1 MTLADLPFGTPA
13 RVVHLGVCGELEAEL
28 MELGIVP
35 GTTVR
40 VVRAAP
46 FGDPLE
52 VDVAGARLALRRAV
66 AGLVEVTTAPAR
78 GEGGPPEPAERSTG
92 PRDPA
97 AAPSAA

>member
-1 MTLADLPFGTPA
+1 MTLADLPFGAPA

-35 GTTVR
+35 GTAVR

-66 AGLVEVTTAPAR
+66 AGLVEVATAR
-78 GEGGPPEPAERSTG
+78 GQGDGGPPDPAGRPTAASG
-92 PRDPA
+92 PA